1 MGGFITSSL
10 TGPEVD
16 VTCHPALERKTGI
29 SYRPGINNEGAG
41 QVVM

>member
-16 VTCHPALERKTGI
+16 VTCHPALERKTQI
-29 SYRPGINNEGAG
+29 SCRPGINNEGAR